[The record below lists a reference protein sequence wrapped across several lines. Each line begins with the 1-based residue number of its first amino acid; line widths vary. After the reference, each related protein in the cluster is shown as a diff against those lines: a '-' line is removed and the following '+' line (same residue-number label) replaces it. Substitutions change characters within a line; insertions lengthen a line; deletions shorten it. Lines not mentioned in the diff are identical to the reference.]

1 MWRWSRRGH
10 NGDQRERPVALNGR
24 DRLVQA
30 PSRKV
35 RTQDRPANPR
45 DKREEIRSARHIP
58 TSMLRQPRLLSP
70 PRGSIGSQVLAPAP
84 LRFSEEELSRR
95 MRRERYRLACCQDL
109 LVHHFGSRS
118 VATRP
123 TESVAARPG
132 AW

>member
-1 MWRWSRRGH
+1 
-10 NGDQRERPVALNGR
+10 
-24 DRLVQA
+24 
-30 PSRKV
+30 
-35 RTQDRPANPR
+35 
-45 DKREEIRSARHIP
+45 
-58 TSMLRQPRLLSP
+58 MLRQPPSLP
-70 PRGSIGSQVLAPAP
+70 PRGARSGSQVLAPAP